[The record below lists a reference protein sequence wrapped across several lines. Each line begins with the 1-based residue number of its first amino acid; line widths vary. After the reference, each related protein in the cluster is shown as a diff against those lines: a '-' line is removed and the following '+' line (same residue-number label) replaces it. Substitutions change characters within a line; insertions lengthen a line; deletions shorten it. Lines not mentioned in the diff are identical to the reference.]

1 MSKVS
6 LTSTDQFNSAK
17 FRPHGRVE
25 YEDQGRVLFGT
36 AVGPFNV
43 ELMSALLEMA
53 KVTFPTMAAKGPW
66 ANIALFRNSA
76 LCSTEVLEGVTDA
89 LKQMVQLRV
98 APTVTAFVLTADVE
112 GALFMGPLYAKAF
125 QDAGLRY
132 EYFACI
138 EAAYEWVESV
148 LGPVG
153 S

>member
-25 YEDQGRVLFGT
+25 YEDQGRVLLAT

-53 KVTFPTMAAKGPW
+53 KFTFPTMAAKGPW

-89 LKQMVQLRV
+89 LKQMV
-98 APTVTAFVLTADVE
+98 
-112 GALFMGPLYAKAF
+112 
-125 QDAGLRY
+125 
-132 EYFACI
+132 
-138 EAAYEWVESV
+138 
-148 LGPVG
+148 
-153 S
+153 